1 MPYHEVRVSSVSEED
16 HMPLVILPVAC
27 LALVALATTLAVRPS
42 RGAHRPDAGALAWL
56 VPPVAAL
63 AALVALCALGLYV
76 GEAGELVAC
85 CLAAL
90 LAAAAALARPR
101 SLALLDDVAGRV
113 GLKPRAGRAVVA
125 VLALLLCTA
134 LGFLAIELPYNPA
147 ALQIAPN
154 FALIQGLIILG
165 ALTLGL
171 FLFQR
176 HGAGLALGV
185 VVCALIGVAQFFVKS
200 FKASAILPNDL
211 FVLGT
216 AAAVSGSYVYS
227 VDGAVLLGLSCALL
241 ACAACTVV
249 APPSAADSRALVRR
263 TLANLA
269 CALAAFAAL
278 WAGVTVPDYFGQ
290 LGVGMEYWY
299 TLDYYERQGFVT
311 TFVAVAQDLPVDEPE
326 GYSDESARELEA
338 AYATT
343 YDETLGATEARTAAA
358 EQFAKE
364 QPTVICVMN
373 ETFADLSSL
382 EGASWGYAGPERYA
396 SVDDALMGGELAVSV
411 IGGGTCNSEF
421 EFLTGI
427 PLAYVGDGKYP
438 YSLYDLS
445 DAPSVAEQLSALG
458 YSTTAIHPNYAT
470 NWNRD
475 RVYEML
481 GFDRFLTID
490 DFAGAEQFH
499 SGVSDAETYDKVL
512 ELLEADDGPQFIFDV
527 TMQNHSSYDQGN
539 IGEVEQY
546 AVGGLSDYDNDRL
559 SEYLA
564 CIEESDRALA
574 EFMAELEQL
583 DRPVVLV
590 FFGDHQ
596 PALSSIVADALYP
609 DEDPSSLEHSLR
621 THETTYFVWANYDV
635 AGSAQVSEG
644 QSTSPAY
651 LAALMAEAIGAPLSD
666 YQKALLVA
674 REEMPCLSLVGAQGA
689 DGTWYEL
696 EDADALGA
704 AYDDLASI
712 SYLEFASKLE

>member
-1 MPYHEVRVSSVSEED
+1 
-16 HMPLVILPVAC
+16 
-27 LALVALATTLAVRPS
+27 
-42 RGAHRPDAGALAWL
+42 
-56 VPPVAAL
+56 
-63 AALVALCALGLYV
+63 
-76 GEAGELVAC
+76 
-85 CLAAL
+85 
-90 LAAAAALARPR
+90 
-101 SLALLDDVAGRV
+101 
-113 GLKPRAGRAVVA
+113 
-125 VLALLLCTA
+125 
-134 LGFLAIELPYNPA
+134 
-147 ALQIAPN
+147 
-154 FALIQGLIILG
+154 
-165 ALTLGL
+165 
-171 FLFQR
+171 
-176 HGAGLALGV
+176 
-185 VVCALIGVAQFFVKS
+185 
-200 FKASAILPNDL
+200 
-211 FVLGT
+211 
-216 AAAVSGSYVYS
+216 
-227 VDGAVLLGLSCALL
+227 
-241 ACAACTVV
+241 V
-249 APPSAADSRALVRR
+249 APSSAADSRALVRR

-299 TLDYYERQGFVT
+299 TLDYYERQGFIT

-338 AYATT
+338 AYAAT
-343 YDETLGATEARTAAA
+343 YDETLGATEARAAAA
-358 EQFAKE
+358 EQFAEE

-546 AVGGLSDYDNDRL
+546 AVDGLSDYDNDRL

-574 EFMAELEQL
+574 ELMAELEQL

-635 AGSAQVSEG
+635 AGSAQVSEELP
-644 QSTSPAY
+644 TSPAY